1 MPASSQGSVEMAG
14 TRMARLFLIAEAPC
28 PSRPEPAPPCFV
40 LSCRGAELDGC
51 RALPLL
57 LTVRFTLL

>member
-28 PSRPEPAPPCFV
+28 PSRPEPAPLALFFHPTGQSWTDAGRCPCY
-40 LSCRGAELDGC
+40 
-51 RALPLL
+51 
-57 LTVRFTLL
+57 